1 MTLPAVAAAAAKGIT
16 RRVRVPGVVWALPI
30 YLFLLLFIVFPL
42 YRLFLDAVTTED
54 GRLTISHLLD
64 FAGDRFYRQSL
75 VNSLIISFGT
85 VVGCMVIGFLAAFL
99 LVRYD
104 FPGRTTFG
112 YLTLLPIIMPPL
124 VGIMGLVFVLGR
136 AGTVNV
142 ILMDYFG
149 LQKPINFIYGWHGVL
164 LAMTMHYFPLITLNL
179 VDGLSKLDASLEE
192 AAEAMGSRG
201 LRKIKDIVLP
211 LVTPGFVSGATLVFI
226 LAFADFATPLVVGL
240 QNLIA
245 SQAYLNI
252 VQFVDRRLFK
262 MGIVIGALMAL
273 MAILFLAI
281 AQRIVTQREYAVLSY
296 RGVERQTLQ
305 GAARFLAP
313 AFFVVVLAIAFLPYL
328 GVTLAAFGRAWSLT
342 PFPTRFTLGHLDA
355 VLHLTPIYVVNTLR
369 WSALAALIILV
380 VGVPL
385 GWILARTSLP
395 GKGAMDAIVTL
406 VLALPGTAIGIAYI
420 RGFHFPL
427 PLIGLVLS
435 RLWIIMPLVLAVR
448 RMPYTVR
455 ATFASL
461 LGMHRSMEESAAS
474 VGASGLRIF
483 KDITIPQIWRGVLA
497 GTLFSLMFVMQEAAA
512 TILVF
517 LPGWET
523 MTIGIFT
530 YYTSGT
536 FGQAA
541 ALGFVLILLCA
552 ATLFAAYRLTGARM
566 GGLFGSGG
574 R

>member
-1 MTLPAVAAAAAKGIT
+1 MTPPAVASTAAPAVG
-16 RRVRVPGVVWALPI
+16 RRLRVPAVVQALPI
-30 YLFLLLFIVFPL
+30 YGFLLAFILFPL
-42 YRLFLDAVTTED
+42 YRLFADAVSTED
-54 GRLTISHLLD
+54 GRFTLQHVAE
-64 FAGDRFYRQSL
+64 FARDPFYRVALGNSL
-75 VNSLIISFGT
+75 VVAGGT
-85 VVGCMVIGFLAAFL
+85 VIGCIVIGFLAAFL
-99 LVRYD
+99 LVRYE
-104 FPGRTTFG
+104 FPGRATFS
-112 YLTLLPIIMPPL
+112 YLTMLPIIMPPL

-142 ILMDYFG
+142 LLMDYFG
-149 LQKPINFIYGWHGVL
+149 LRQPINFIYGWHGVL

-201 LRKIKDIVLP
+201 LRKIRDIVVP

-273 MAILFLAI
+273 MAIGFLLI
-281 AQRIVTQREYAVLSY
+281 AQRIVALREYAVLSY
-296 RGVERQTLQ
+296 RAVERRPLR
-305 GAARFLAP
+305 GVARVLAP
-313 AFFVVVLAIAFLPYL
+313 AFFVVVLFVAFLPYL

-355 VLHLTPIYVVNTLR
+355 VLHLTPIYVINTLR
-369 WSALAALIILV
+369 WSALAVLIILL

-395 GKGAMDAIVTL
+395 GKSAMDAIVTL

-420 RGFHFPL
+420 RAFHAPIL
-427 PLIGLVLS
+427 GVVLS
-435 RLWIIMPLVLAVR
+435 RFWLIMPLVLAVR

-455 ATFASL
+455 ATFASML
-461 LGMHRSMEESAAS
+461 SLHPSMEESAAS

-483 KDITIPQIWRGVLA
+483 RDITIPQIWRGILA
-497 GTLFSLMFVMQEAAA
+497 GALFSLMFVMQEAAA
-512 TILVF
+512 TILIF

-552 ATLFAAYRLTGARM
+552 GTLYAAYRLTGARM

-574 R
+574 G

>member
-1 MTLPAVAAAAAKGIT
+1 MTLPAVAAAAAQGIT

-64 FAGDRFYRQSL
+64 FAGDRFYRQAL

-201 LRKIKDIVLP
+201 LRKIRDIVLP

>member
-1 MTLPAVAAAAAKGIT
+1 MTLPAVAAAAAQGIT

-54 GRLTISHLLD
+54 GRLTISHLVD
-64 FAGDRFYRQSL
+64 FAGDRFYRQAL